1 MPFLVVS
8 LPFLVL
14 SGAPQILRPS
24 AAHWIV
30 KVQNRFSLSLPFL
43 VASPS
48 NAGNVF
54 LFSVGLVGLQLERL
68 KPSEREDPHHLRHR
82 LGILRRARHVSP
94 LPFPCCFTALPC
106 FFTALFTA
114 FPCCFTALPRCF
126 TTFSCCSTAFSCS
139 LPFLVVSLPFLVL
152 SGAPQILRPS
162 AAHWIVKVQKRFSLS
177 LPFLVASQSN
187 AGNVFP
193 FSVGVRAVR
202 QL

>member
-82 LGILRRARHVSP
+82 LGILRRARHGRP
-94 LPFPCCFTALPC
+94 
-106 FFTALFTA
+106 
-114 FPCCFTALPRCF
+114 
-126 TTFSCCSTAFSCS
+126 
-139 LPFLVVSLPFLVL
+139 LPFLVVSLPFRQQQRRAVKGSETPRRAVKQAVKGSGTTRKGSETGGTQRSTRSDSLRVL
-152 SGAPQILRPS
+152 TY
-162 AAHWIVKVQKRFSLS
+162 AAWD
-177 LPFLVASQSN
+177 LPFVENL
-187 AGNVFP
+187 
-193 FSVGVRAVR
+193 
-202 QL
+202 L